1 MYLPWECESC
11 GHKELGGMFDTF
23 IECPECGGLINARLD
38 GDLYIECEMLACTY
52 ERVIDI
58 QEVIDNE

>member
-1 MYLPWECESC
+1 MWETTEN
-11 GHKELGGMFDTF
+11 
-23 IECPECGGLINARLD
+23 ICPECGGLINARLD